1 MRISDWSS
9 DVCSSDLSFR
19 IPMIIRNPDRPA
31 DATRGEIVDHYTETV
46 GTMPTILEW
55 IGAEIPR
62 QCDGRSLL
70 DFTYGT
76 VPADWRTE
84 VHYEFDFSDSFYSTP
99 QGVLGTAMDQSP
111 LAVERGSSSC
121 RESVCQYA

>member
-1 MRISDWSS
+1 
-9 DVCSSDLSFR
+9 
-19 IPMIIRNPDRPA
+19 
-31 DATRGEIVDHYTETV
+31 
-46 GTMPTILEW
+46 MPTILEW

-84 VHYEFDFSDSFYSTP
+84 VHYEFDFRDIFYSKP
-99 QGVLGTAMDQSP
+99 EGVLGTAMDQSS
-111 LAVERGSSSC
+111 LAVVQDDDYKYVHFAALPPLFFDLKKDPGQLQNVAGAPEIGRANV
-121 RESVCQYA
+121 RTPVTNDHPVCPLLHEK

>member
-9 DVCSSDLSFR
+9 DVCSSDLYLLGKIGYFDASFR

-31 DATRGEIVDHYTETV
+31 DATRGEIVDRYTETV
-46 GTMPTILEW
+46 DTMPTILEW

-70 DFTYGT
+70 AFTYCT
-76 VPADWRTE
+76 VPADRSE
-84 VHYEFDFSDSFYSTP
+84 ERRV
-99 QGVLGTAMDQSP
+99 GT
-111 LAVERGSSSC
+111 
-121 RESVCQYA
+121 

>member
-1 MRISDWSS
+1 MIS
-9 DVCSSDLSFR
+9 
-19 IPMIIRNPDRPA
+19 RNPDRPA
-31 DATRGEIVDHYTETV
+31 DATRGEIVDRYTETV
-46 GTMPTILEW
+46 DTMPTILEW

-84 VHYEFDFSDSFYSTP
+84 VHYEFDFRDIFYSKP
-99 QGVLGTAMDQSP
+99 EGVLGTAMDQSRSEEHTSE
-111 LAVERGSSSC
+111 LQSLMRISYAV
-121 RESVCQYA
+121 VCLKKKK

>member
-1 MRISDWSS
+1 
-9 DVCSSDLSFR
+9 
-19 IPMIIRNPDRPA
+19 
-31 DATRGEIVDHYTETV
+31 
-46 GTMPTILEW
+46 MPTILEW

-84 VHYEFDFSDSFYSTP
+84 VHYEFDFRDIFYSKP
-99 QGVLGTAMDQSP
+99 EGVLGTAMDQSS
-111 LAVERGSSSC
+111 LAVVQDDDYKYVHFAALPRSEERRVGQECVSTC
-121 RESVCQYA
+121 RSRGGP